1 MINIKSVGRR
11 CRVIVRGGIFRPAY
25 AGMFPT
31 MRQALEFA
39 ASKKVYTGK
48 ATR

>member
-1 MINIKSVGRR
+1 MINIKSVGRH

-25 AGMFPT
+25 AGIFPT

-39 ASKKVYTGK
+39 ASKKAYIGK